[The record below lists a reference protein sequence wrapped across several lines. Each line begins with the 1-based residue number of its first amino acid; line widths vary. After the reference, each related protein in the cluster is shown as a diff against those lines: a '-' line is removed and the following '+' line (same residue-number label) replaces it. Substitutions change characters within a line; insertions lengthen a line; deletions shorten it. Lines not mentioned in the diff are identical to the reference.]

1 MLSLTTYMTTACC
14 ALSSNLMALPYRIYH
29 LTTECSSFL
38 PDISI
43 APLRVHYY
51 SEALLTTALILCWS
65 YHAKALQETV
75 SKGLVQSPYVAPI
88 EWIRHSG
95 RKAHN
100 LPLSH
105 HEKQTKRMNICLM
118 SAAISDIYLLST

>member
-43 APLRVHYY
+43 APLQVHYY
-51 SEALLTTALILCWS
+51 SEALPTTALILCWS
-65 YHAKALQETV
+65 YHAKALHATV
-75 SKGLVQSPYVAPI
+75 SERLAQGRYLVARVGFKPATFRTQGTKLTTEPQ
-88 EWIRHSG
+88 RLTHS
-95 RKAHN
+95 
-100 LPLSH
+100 
-105 HEKQTKRMNICLM
+105 C
-118 SAAISDIYLLST
+118 

>member
-43 APLRVHYY
+43 APLQVHYY
-51 SEALLTTALILCWS
+51 SEVLPTTALILCWS
-65 YHAKALQETV
+65 YHAKALQATASER
-75 SKGLVQSPYVAPI
+75 LAQFLYMVARVGF
-88 EWIRHSG
+88 EHATFRM
-95 RKAHN
+95 
-100 LPLSH
+100 
-105 HEKQTKRMNICLM
+105 QCTKPTTEPPCPSILCC
-118 SAAISDIYLLST
+118 